1 MMLVVNYLE
10 TGMGLIMSKD
20 MHLSVTAHIVKD
32 TEIEIKKGLSEAYGP
47 YTTFTIGDV
56 GNNATIF
63 IDNSRILEIIESL
76 KEQLSPFVDKDDK
89 QMSYEVKTATVK
101 STTTFER
108 GWGNGYVGI
117 GKDHPL
123 FRVDYS
129 QLWSSDLEVHGGITF
144 SELIDCKDEN
154 SEWHVLDGM
163 WAFGFDT
170 AHGGDDQYSC
180 NELYVKRQLGYFAK
194 QLVEWSPSGDKDE

>member
-1 MMLVVNYLE
+1 
-10 TGMGLIMSKD
+10 MGLIMSKD
-20 MHLSVTAHIVKD
+20 IHLSAAVHILNE
-32 TEIEIKKGLSEAYGP
+32 TEIKFKKGRSDDCGP
-47 YTTFTIGDV
+47 YTVFTIGSV
-56 GNNATIF
+56 CNNATIF
-63 IDNSRILEIIESL
+63 IDDSRILEIIESL
-76 KEQLSPFVDKDDK
+76 KEQLSPNGDENEK
-89 QMSYEVKTATVK
+89 QMSYEVKTATVRKK

-123 FRVDYS
+123 FSVDYGK
-129 QLWSSDLEVHGGITF
+129 LWNSDLEVHGGITF

-170 AHGGDDQYSC
+170 AHSDDDQYSC
-180 NELYVKRQLGYFAK
+180 SESYVKRQLDDFAK
-194 QLVEWSPSGDKDE
+194 QLAEWSPNGDKDE